1 MDKVLELSSDLL
13 YFEIPLMALLILFL
27 GKAFFSSKSKR
38 EKIVFVDISIFFLA
52 LFMCLNF
59 ALWMT
64 FGVMM
69 KEGTSVLG
77 VIMEEETSVLEVIM
91 KEETSLLGVAFFIGT
106 GGLISLLIY
115 LSSLLTHE
123 E

>member
-1 MDKVLELSSDLL
+1 MDKVLEFSLDLL
-13 YFEIPLMALLILFL
+13 YFEAPLVALFTWFLGLALL
-27 GKAFFSSKSKR
+27 SSESKR

-59 ALWMT
+59 TLWMT
-64 FGVMM
+64 
-69 KEGTSVLG
+69 LG
-77 VIMEEETSVLEVIM
+77 VIMKEDALCFETVFV
-91 KEETSLLGVAFFIGT
+91 VGT